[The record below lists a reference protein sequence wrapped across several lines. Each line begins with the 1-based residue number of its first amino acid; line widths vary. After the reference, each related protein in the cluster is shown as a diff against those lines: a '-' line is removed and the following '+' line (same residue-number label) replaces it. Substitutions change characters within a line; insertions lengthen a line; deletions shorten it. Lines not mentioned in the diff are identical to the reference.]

1 MTDHA
6 IDRLYSRVK
15 PYHLSL
21 ARQMVARASGQSVAV
36 VSSVGKHTVSNAYR
50 VTGDDSNGDNLVVI
64 VRNNAPVTVMYCRTG
79 QINAEHLRV
88 SEIRRAQ

>member
-15 PYHLSL
+15 PYHLAL
-21 ARQMVARASGQSVAV
+21 ARQMVACASGQSVAV

-50 VTGDDSNGDNLVVI
+50 SNGDDSNGDNLVLI
-64 VRNNAPVTVMYCRTG
+64 VRGGTPVTVMYCRTG
-79 QINAEHLRV
+79 QLTAQHLRV
-88 SEIRRAQ
+88 NEIVRTS

>member
-21 ARQMVARASGQSVAV
+21 ARQMVARANGKSAAI

-64 VRNNAPVTVMYCRTG
+64 VRGNAPVTVMYCRTG
-79 QINAEHLRV
+79 QLTAQHLRV
-88 SEIRRAQ
+88 SEIVRL

>member
-15 PYHLSL
+15 PYHLDF
-21 ARQMVARASGQSVAV
+21 ARKMVAHASGQSVAL

-50 VTGDDSNGDNLVVI
+50 VTGDDSNGDNLVLI
-64 VRNNAPVTVMYCRTG
+64 VRGNAPVTVMYCRTG
-79 QINAEHLRV
+79 QLTQQHLRV
-88 SEIRRAQ
+88 SEIVRVS